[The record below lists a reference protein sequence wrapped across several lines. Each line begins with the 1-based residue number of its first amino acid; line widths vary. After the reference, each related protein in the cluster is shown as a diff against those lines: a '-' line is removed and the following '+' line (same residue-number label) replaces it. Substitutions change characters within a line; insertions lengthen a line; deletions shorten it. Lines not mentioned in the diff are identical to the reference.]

1 MNLQARYKTLDLV
14 ELFTELENDGYL
26 GMNMKLITDL
36 IATRLEEV
44 PRIIRPIILE
54 EEAPQLSMSELAEL
68 THARQVE
75 LFNWCS
81 CEDGPKV
88 WDDCTQ
94 DGK

>member
-1 MNLQARYKTLDLV
+1 MNMDARYKTLDLV
-14 ELFTELENDGYL
+14 DLFTELQGQGYEGL
-26 GMNMKLITDL
+26 NMKLITDL

-44 PRIIRPIILE
+44 PRSIRPIILE
-54 EEAPQLSMSELAEL
+54 EDPPQLSMSELAEL

-94 DGK
+94 DGR